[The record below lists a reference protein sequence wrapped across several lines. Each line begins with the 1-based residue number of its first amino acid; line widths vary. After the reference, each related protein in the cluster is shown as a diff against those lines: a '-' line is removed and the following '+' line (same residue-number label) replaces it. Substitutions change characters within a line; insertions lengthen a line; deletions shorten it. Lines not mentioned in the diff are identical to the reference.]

1 MWTVDGPGVP
11 GIDRWMT
18 RGIVH
23 WRVRLAGEQ
32 SAERRERR
40 ERRAQSMS
48 RNDDAEDM
56 SDDRFARC
64 FGVLGRCQSRVPVMA
79 VPDAMIAKGGLAY
92 L

>member
-1 MWTVDGPGVP
+1 
-11 GIDRWMT
+11 
-18 RGIVH
+18 
-23 WRVRLAGEQ
+23 
-32 SAERRERR
+32 
-40 ERRAQSMS
+40 MS

>member
-1 MWTVDGPGVP
+1 MKLMIGGE
-11 GIDRWMT
+11 
-18 RGIVH
+18 RGTQG
-23 WRVRLAGEQ
+23 REEESQRGTERRAK
-32 SAERRERR
+32 RRERR